1 MSVFL
6 SLPTKVITMKKIL
19 GLLLMMGLMV
29 SFVGCATTKP
39 HVEYWFNGLVKKEGN
54 YKGRKKDGRW
64 VEYHSNGLIKKEEGY
79 KDGEWNG
86 KWVMYYENGKIK
98 SEENYKAGKREGKKV
113 DYDEEGNI
121 TRESCYEMGEG
132 VDCPSDE

>member
-1 MSVFL
+1 
-6 SLPTKVITMKKIL
+6 MKKIL

-64 VEYHSNGLIKKEEGY
+64 VEYYESGKVETEGNYVDDKKE
-79 KDGEWNG
+79 G
-86 KWVMYYENGKIK
+86 KWVWYYENGKIK
-98 SEENYKAGKREGKKV
+98 TEENWKEGKL
-113 DYDEEGNI
+113 E
-121 TRESCYEMGEG
+121 
-132 VDCPSDE
+132 